1 MELNLIFNYFI
12 KLNHDMIHLVRIHNA
27 KIEDPVN
34 INGYIVHGDRL
45 QETGEFQKK
54 KIEAKNTCCP
64 GMSIAIS
71 FKLCTYF
78 TFKEKNMRLDL

>member
-1 MELNLIFNYFI
+1 MELNLILNYFI

-45 QETGEFQKK
+45 Q
-54 KIEAKNTCCP
+54 
-64 GMSIAIS
+64 
-71 FKLCTYF
+71 
-78 TFKEKNMRLDL
+78 DW